1 MRHTSNILTFLRLLL
16 VPVFPA
22 VYFSSHPKSH
32 FIAICV
38 FLAAGFTDFLDGYIA
53 RRYRMVTALGTV
65 LDPFADKLM
74 LLTVLITLY
83 VSGPLPLWVVVLIV
97 LKELFMI
104 FSGAFLYFR
113 KSKFVIPSN
122 YFGKA
127 ATALLFPAI
136 PIWIMVPGNLI
147 SVVLMLIAMVFMV
160 AALVSYIHYYWRR
173 REFL

>member
-1 MRHTSNILTFLRLLL
+1 MKHTSNILTSLRLLL

-22 VYFSSHPKSH
+22 VYFASHPKSH
-32 FIAICV
+32 FIAMCV
-38 FLAAGFTDFLDGYIA
+38 FLVAGFTDFLDGYIA
-53 RRYRMVTALGTV
+53 RRYQMVTALGTV
-65 LDPFADKLM
+65 LDPLADKLM
-74 LLTVLITLY
+74 LLTVLITLNI
-83 VSGPLPLWVVVLIV
+83 SGTLPLWVVVLIV
-97 LKELFMI
+97 VKELFMI
-104 FSGAFLYFR
+104 FAGGFLYFR

-147 SVVLMLIAMVFMV
+147 SVVLMFSAMFFMM
-160 AALVSYIHYYWRR
+160 AALLTYIHYYWRR